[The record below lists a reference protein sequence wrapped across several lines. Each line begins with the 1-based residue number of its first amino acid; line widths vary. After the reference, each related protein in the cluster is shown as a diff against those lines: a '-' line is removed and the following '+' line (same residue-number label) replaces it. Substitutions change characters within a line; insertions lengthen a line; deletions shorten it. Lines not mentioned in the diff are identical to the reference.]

1 MANQTNKVTTPF
13 EEMEMGFNRTQVY
26 KEWCQPQINR
36 AAALRAVLDFQKIN
50 QIKMTTKEMMR
61 LVMRYEQFI
70 ATGDR
75 SFAQAID
82 EYIAKKYEEE

>member
-1 MANQTNKVTTPF
+1 MANQTTNKSYQD
-13 EEMEMGFNRTQVY
+13 EQYGFDRTQMY

-36 AAALRAVLDFQKIN
+36 AAALRAVLDFLKIN

-75 SFAQAID
+75 SFAEAID
-82 EYIAKKYEEE
+82 NYIAKKYEEE